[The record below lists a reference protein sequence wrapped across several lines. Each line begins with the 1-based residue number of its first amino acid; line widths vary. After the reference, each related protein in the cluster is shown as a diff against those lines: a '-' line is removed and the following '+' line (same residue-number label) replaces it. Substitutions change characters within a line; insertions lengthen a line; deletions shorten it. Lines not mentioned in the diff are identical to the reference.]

1 MSDLMRPIPFRELL
15 CRIFGEYSKNESIF
29 GIHKNEFFRKEN
41 GKVIEVF
48 GEECAVPLG
57 PAAGPHTQL
66 AQNIITSYLTGGR
79 FMELKTVQKLDRLEI
94 EKPCIDAADEAYNTE
109 WSTEYTLGKA
119 YDEYLK
125 AWVILHLLEE
135 LLALSSGNL
144 SPHKLSPGS
153 GRSFIFNMSVGYD
166 LEGIKTPGMQTFIDN
181 LMDSSGNNLF
191 DKYLEQL
198 TGIINKREYIG
209 GTDLAGRIKGA
220 EGLSSRI
227 SSNICRS
234 LTLSTMHGCPPHEIE
249 AICSYMLTEK
259 KLNTFVK
266 LNPTLLGYE
275 RVRSILDTTGF
286 DYIKL
291 SREGFDKD
299 LKYGDALSMLQRL
312 TGTAETCGMSFGVK
326 LSNTLGVVNNKGDLP
341 GEEMYMSGRALFPLT
356 INLAAEISA
365 DFAGQLPISYAGG
378 ACAFNVERIFRSGIR
393 PITVATD
400 LLKPG
405 GYLRLGQMAGLLEKL
420 DGWPDRNIDV
430 QMVQSMAEE
439 ALHLDYTQK
448 SWRGIERIS
457 IEEALP
463 LTDCYAAPCKTA
475 CPINQD
481 IPEYIRLVG
490 EKRYGEALKLIYS
503 RNALPAITGYI
514 CDHQCQ
520 YNCTRLDYEGSVRIR
535 EMKRIAVDN
544 GFKDF
549 KAQWRQPETR
559 SRVKVC
565 IVGAGPAGLAAAFF
579 LAGEGFPVT
588 VMEKEESAGGV
599 VRHVL
604 PRFRIPEKAIL
615 HDIGFVEAMGV
626 EFRYGISPDLSIDEL
641 KKEGFSHICLA
652 IGAETGNELPL
663 AGDNS
668 RVIESLEFLRNFHSN
683 QMECSLDS
691 KVSAASPSS
700 AGASQGKRVAV
711 VGGGNTA
718 MDSARAVLKTAGVEK
733 VTVVYR
739 RTEREMPADR
749 EEYEQAKA
757 EGIDFLFLHNP
768 EKFTKEGKLYL
779 RQMKLG
785 EVDESGRRRPLPTDQ
800 VTEIRVDTL
809 ISAIGEHVD
818 PEILGALNIEL
829 DERGHVRVDPDTLE
843 TNLDN
848 VYLLGDART
857 GPSTVVECIAE
868 GRRVTDVICRK
879 EYPSRQQAGVVGPT
893 EEAGTGGVTGA
904 AATIM
909 SSPQL
914 RALQERRAIKLAAGP
929 GAGDEEIGA
938 SEAARCLECSY
949 LCNKCVEVCP
959 NRANVAIPVDRGP
972 GYFRDAF
979 QIVHLDS
986 ACNEC
991 GNCGQFCPWDG
1002 LPYKDKFTLFSLE
1015 EDFKNSEACGFM
1027 VRSNN
1032 GQKTLAVRVGGE
1044 VFELAPGEL
1053 IPWAGQDSLR
1063 KKLRTIMEII
1073 IRDHDYLLGAV
1084 EH

>member
-1 MSDLMRPIPFRELL
+1 MGDLMRPIPFRELL
-15 CRIFGEYSKNESIF
+15 HRIFSEYSKFKSIF
-29 GIHKNEFFRKEN
+29 GIHKKEFFRKES
-41 GKVIEVF
+41 GKAIEVF

-66 AQNIITSYLTGGR
+66 AQNIITSYLAGGR
-79 FMELKTVQKLDRLEI
+79 FIELKTVQKLDRLEI

-109 WSTEYTLGKA
+109 WSTEYTLEKA

-125 AWVILHLLEE
+125 AWVVLHLLEE
-135 LLALSSGNL
+135 LLALSSGALN
-144 SPHKLSPGS
+144 SGS
-153 GRSFIFNMSVGYD
+153 RRSFIFNMSVGYD

-181 LMDSSGNNLF
+181 LMDSSKNNLF
-191 DKYLEQL
+191 DRYLEQL
-198 TGIINKREYIG
+198 SGIIKKGEYIG
-209 GTDLAGRIKGA
+209 GSDLTGPLKGA

-234 LTLSTMHGCPPHEIE
+234 LTLSTMHGCPPDEIE

-266 LNPTLLGYE
+266 LNPTLLGYD

-286 DYIKL
+286 GYIEL
-291 SREGFDKD
+291 SRESFDKD
-299 LKYGDALSMLQRL
+299 LKYDDALSMLQRL
-312 TGTAETCGMSFGVK
+312 TGTAEACGMNFGVK
-326 LSNTLGVVNNKGDLP
+326 LSNTLGVVNNKGVLP

-365 DFAGQLPISYAGG
+365 DFAGKLPISYSGG
-378 ACAFNVERIFRSGIR
+378 ASVFNVERIFRSGIR

-420 DGWPDRNIDV
+420 AAWPDRNIDV
-430 QMVQSMAEE
+430 QMVRSLAQES
-439 ALHLDYTQK
+439 LHLDYTQK
-448 SWRGIERIS
+448 SWRGTESIS
-457 IEEALP
+457 IDEALP

-475 CPINQD
+475 CPIGQD

-490 EKRYGEALKLIYS
+490 EKRYSEALKLIYN
-503 RNALPAITGYI
+503 RNALPAITGHI

-535 EMKRIAVDN
+535 EMKRIAVAN
-544 GFKDF
+544 GFEDF

-559 SRVKVC
+559 SRVKIC

-615 HDIGFVEAMGV
+615 HDIGFIEASGV

-641 KKEGFSHICLA
+641 KNEGFSHICLA
-652 IGAETGNELPL
+652 IGAEAGNKLPL

-668 RVIESLEFLRNFHSN
+668 RVIESLEFLRDFHSG
-683 QMECSLDS
+683 ERERFAAAPTTPG
-691 KVSAASPSS
+691 SAAS
-700 AGASQGKRVAV
+700 AGKRVAV

-718 MDSARAVLKTAGVEK
+718 MDSARAVFRKKGVEK

-739 RTEREMPADR
+739 RTEAEMPADR

-757 EGIDFLFLHNP
+757 EGIDFLFLYNP

-779 RQMKLG
+779 RRMKLG
-785 EVDESGRRRPLPTDQ
+785 ELDESGRRRPLPTDQ

-829 DERGHVRVDPDTLE
+829 DDRGRAQVDPLTLE

-857 GPSTVVECIAE
+857 GPSTIVECIAE
-868 GRRVTDVICRK
+868 GRRVADAICRK
-879 EYPSRQQAGVVGPT
+879 EYPGRQRAEPIEAAGTTGVTGT
-893 EEAGTGGVTGA
+893 TAGAAGTGGPAWPG
-904 AATIM
+904 M
-909 SSPQL
+909 SSPEL
-914 RALQERRAIKLAAGP
+914 RVLQERRVLKAAAGP
-929 GAGDEEIGA
+929 GTDDEEIA
-938 SEAARCLECSY
+938 AVEAARCLECSY

-959 NRANVAIPVDRGP
+959 NRANIAIPVDRGSA
-972 GYFRDAF
+972 FRDAF

-991 GNCGQFCPWDG
+991 GNCGRFCPWDG
-1002 LPYKDKFTLFSLE
+1002 LPYKDKFTIFSLE
-1015 EDFKNSEACGFM
+1015 EDFRNSEAVGFL
-1027 VRSNN
+1027 VKTKN
-1032 GQKTLAVRVGGE
+1032 GQKTLDVRVGGE
-1044 VFELAPGEL
+1044 VFELASEEL
-1053 IPWAGQDSLR
+1053 FAWAGEDDLR
-1063 KKLRTIMEII
+1063 KKLKTIMEII

-1084 EH
+1084 EQ

>member
-1 MSDLMRPIPFRELL
+1 MGDLMRPIPFRELL
-15 CRIFGEYSKNESIF
+15 HRIFSEYSKLKSIF
-29 GIHKNEFFRKEN
+29 GIHKTEFFRKES
-41 GKVIEVF
+41 GKAIDVF

-79 FMELKTVQKLDRLEI
+79 FIELKTVQKLDRLEI

-109 WSTEYTLGKA
+109 WSTEYTLEKA

-135 LLALSSGNL
+135 LLALS
-144 SPHKLSPGS
+144 PGS

-166 LEGIKTPGMQTFIDN
+166 LEGIKSPGMQAFIDN
-181 LMDSSGNNLF
+181 LMDSSRNNLF
-191 DKYLEQL
+191 DRYLEQL
-198 TGIINKREYIG
+198 SGIIKRGEYIG
-209 GTDLAGRIKGA
+209 GTDLAGRLKGA
-220 EGLSSRI
+220 EGLSSGI

-234 LTLSTMHGCPPHEIE
+234 LTLSTMHGCPPDEIE

-275 RVRSILDTTGF
+275 RVRGILAATGF
-286 DYIKL
+286 GYIEL
-291 SREGFDKD
+291 SRESFDKD

-312 TGTAETCGMSFGVK
+312 AGTAEACGMSFGVK
-326 LSNTLGVVNNKGDLP
+326 LSNTLGVINNKEYLP

-365 DFAGQLPISYAGG
+365 DFAGQLPISYSGG
-378 ACAFNVERIFRSGIR
+378 ASALNVERIFSTGIR

-430 QMVQSMAEE
+430 QMVQSLAEE
-439 ALHLDYTQK
+439 ALRLDYTQK
-448 SWRGIERIS
+448 SWRGTESVS
-457 IEEALP
+457 IEEGLP
-463 LTDCYAAPCKTA
+463 LIDCYAAPCKRA
-475 CPINQD
+475 CPISQD

-490 EKRYGEALKLIYS
+490 EKRYGEALRLIYT
-503 RNALPAITGYI
+503 RNALPAITGHI

-535 EMKRIAVDN
+535 EIKRIAVDN

-559 SRVKVC
+559 SRVKIC

-588 VMEKEESAGGV
+588 VLEKEESAGGV

-615 HDIGFVEAMGV
+615 HDISFVEAGGV
-626 EFRYGISPDLSIDEL
+626 EFRYGISPDLSMDEL
-641 KKEGFSHICLA
+641 KNEGFSHICLA
-652 IGAETGNELPL
+652 IGAEAGNKLPL

-668 RVIESLEFLRNFHSN
+668 RVIESLEFLRNFHLGEKDHSPAS
-683 QMECSLDS
+683 EASE
-691 KVSAASPSS
+691 ASP
-700 AGASQGKRVAV
+700 GKRVAV

-718 MDSARAVLKTAGVEK
+718 MDSARAALKKVGVEK

-739 RTEREMPADR
+739 RTETEMPADR
-749 EEYEQAKA
+749 EEYEQARA

-768 EKFTKEGKLYL
+768 EKFTKEGKLHL
-779 RQMKLG
+779 RRMKLG
-785 EVDESGRRRPLPTDQ
+785 EVDESGRRRPLPTDK
-800 VTEIRVDTL
+800 VTEIKVDTL

-818 PEILGALNIEL
+818 PEILSVLGIEL
-829 DERGHVRVDPDTLE
+829 DERGGARVDPDTLE

-857 GPSTVVECIAE
+857 GPSTIVECIAE
-868 GRRVTDVICRK
+868 GRRVADVICRK
-879 EYPSRQQAGVVGPT
+879 EYPGRQRA
-893 EEAGTGGVTGA
+893 EAAGTVGTM
-904 AATIM
+904 M
-909 SSPQL
+909 SSPEL
-914 RALQERRAIKLAAGP
+914 RALQERRILRAAAEP
-929 GAGDEEIGA
+929 GTSDEEIGA
-938 SEAARCLECSY
+938 VEAVRCLECSY
-949 LCNKCVEVCP
+949 LCNKCVEICP
-959 NRANVAIPVDRGP
+959 NRANVAIPVGRESGC
-972 GYFRDAF
+972 FRDAF

-991 GNCGQFCPWDG
+991 GNCCHFCPWDG
-1002 LPYKDKFTLFSLE
+1002 LPYKDKFTIFNLE
-1015 EDFKNSEACGFM
+1015 EDFRNSEACGFM
-1027 VRSNN
+1027 VKTNN
-1032 GQKTLAVRVGGE
+1032 SQKTLAVRVGSE
-1044 VFELAPGEL
+1044 VFELAPEEL
-1053 IPWAGQDSLR
+1053 SNWAGHDDLR
-1063 KKLRTIMEII
+1063 IKLKTIMEII

>member
-1 MSDLMRPIPFRELL
+1 MGDLMRPIPFRELL
-15 CRIFGEYSKNESIF
+15 RRVFSEYSKTESIF
-29 GIHKNEFFRKEN
+29 GIHKNEFFRKES

-79 FMELKTVQKLDRLEI
+79 FIELKTVQKLDRLEI
-94 EKPCIDAADEAYNTE
+94 EKPCIDAGDEGYNTE
-109 WSTEYTLGKA
+109 WSTEYTLEKA
-119 YDEYLK
+119 CDEYLK

-135 LLALSSGNL
+135 LLALSS
-144 SPHKLSPGS
+144 SS

-166 LEGIKTPGMQTFIDN
+166 LEGIKSPGMQTFIDN
-181 LMDSSGNNLF
+181 LIDSSKNNLF
-191 DKYLEQL
+191 NNYLEQL
-198 TGIINKREYIG
+198 AGIIKRREYIG
-209 GTDLAGRIKGA
+209 GTDLAGRLEGA

-227 SSNICRS
+227 SANICRS
-234 LTLSTMHGCPPHEIE
+234 LTLSTMHGCPPDEIE
-249 AICSYMLTEK
+249 AICSYMLAEK

-275 RVRSILDTTGF
+275 RVRSILDATGF
-286 DYIKL
+286 GYIEL
-291 SREGFDKD
+291 SRESFVKD
-299 LKYGDALSMLQRL
+299 LQYGDALSMLQRL
-312 TGTAETCGMSFGVK
+312 TGTAKACGMNFGVK
-326 LSNTLGVVNNKGDLP
+326 LSNTLGVVNNKAYLP

-356 INLAAEISA
+356 INLAADIAA
-365 DFAGQLPISYAGG
+365 DFAGQLPISYSGG
-378 ACAFNVERIFRSGIR
+378 ASVFNVERIFRTGIR

-420 DGWPDRNIDV
+420 AAWPDRNIDV
-430 QMVQSMAEE
+430 EMVRSLAEE
-439 ALHLDYTQK
+439 ALRLNYTQK

-457 IEEALP
+457 IDEALP

-490 EKRYGEALKLIYS
+490 EKRYGEALKLIYT
-503 RNALPAITGYI
+503 RNALPAITGHI

-520 YNCTRLDYEGSVRIR
+520 YNCTRLDYEGSVKIR
-535 EMKRIAVDN
+535 ELKRIAVDN
-544 GFKDF
+544 GYRDF
-549 KAQWRQPETR
+549 KAQLRQPAVR
-559 SRVKVC
+559 SRVKIC

-588 VMEKEESAGGV
+588 VMEKEETAGGV

-615 HDIGFVEAMGV
+615 HDISFVEAGGV

-641 KKEGFSHICLA
+641 KSEGFNHICLA
-652 IGAETGNELPL
+652 IGAEKGNKLPL

-668 RVIESLEFLRNFHSN
+668 RVIESLDFLRDFEGYPGSPGTP
-683 QMECSLDS
+683 
-691 KVSAASPSS
+691 ASP
-700 AGASQGKRVAV
+700 GKRVAV

-718 MDSARAVLKTAGVEK
+718 MDSARAALKTGGVER

-768 EKFTKEGKLYL
+768 EKFTEEGKLYL
-779 RQMKLG
+779 RRMRLG
-785 EVDESGRRRPLPTDQ
+785 EVDESGRRRPLPTEQ

-818 PEILGALNIEL
+818 LEILAALGIET
-829 DERGHVRVDPDTLE
+829 DDRGGVLVDPDTLE
-843 TNLDN
+843 TNLEN

-857 GPSTVVECIAE
+857 GPSTIVECIAE
-868 GRRVTDVICRK
+868 GRRVADAVCRK
-879 EYPSRQQAGVVGPT
+879 EYPGRQRAEVAG
-893 EEAGTGGVTGA
+893 AIGA
-904 AATIM
+904 AGKAGPVAARM
-909 SSPQL
+909 SSQEL
-914 RALQERRAIKLAAGP
+914 RALQARRAIKAAAGP
-929 GAGDEEIGA
+929 GTGDEEIGVL
-938 SEAARCLECSY
+938 EAARCLECSY

-959 NRANVAIPVDRGP
+959 NRANVAIPVG
-972 GYFRDAF
+972 GGSGFLRDAF
-979 QIVHLDS
+979 QIVHLDG

-991 GNCGQFCPWDG
+991 GNCGRFCPWDG

-1015 EDFKNSEACGFM
+1015 EDFRNSEAVGFM
-1027 VRSNN
+1027 VETSN
-1032 GQKTLAVRVGGE
+1032 GKKTLAVRLAGE
-1044 VFELAPGEL
+1044 VFKLEPGEL
-1053 IPWAGQDSLR
+1053 IPWAGQDDLR
-1063 KKLRTIMEII
+1063 KKIKNIMEVI

>member
-1 MSDLMRPIPFRELL
+1 MGDLMRPIPFRELVR
-15 CRIFGEYSKNESIF
+15 RIFGEYSKNESIF
-29 GIHKNEFFRKEN
+29 GIHKNEFFRKER
-41 GKVIEVF
+41 GKAIEVF

-79 FMELKTVQKLDRLEI
+79 FIELKTVQKLDSLEI
-94 EKPCIDAADEAYNTE
+94 EKPCIDAEDEGYNTE
-109 WSTEYTLGKA
+109 WSTEYTLEKA

-135 LLALSSGNL
+135 LLA
-144 SPHKLSPGS
+144 LSPGS

-166 LEGIKTPGMQTFIDN
+166 LEGIKTPGMQAFIDN
-181 LMDSSGNNLF
+181 LMDSSENNLF
-191 DKYLEQL
+191 NSYLEQL
-198 TGIINKREYIG
+198 AGIINKGEYFG
-209 GTDLAGRIKGA
+209 GTDLAGPLKRT
-220 EGLSSRI
+220 EGLGSRI

-234 LTLSTMHGCPPHEIE
+234 LTLSTMHGCPPDEIE

-275 RVRSILDTTGF
+275 RVRSILAATGF
-286 DYIKL
+286 GYIKL

-312 TGTAETCGMSFGVK
+312 IGTAEACGMNFGVK

-356 INLAAEISA
+356 INLAADISA
-365 DFAGQLPISYAGG
+365 DFAGKLPISYSGG
-378 ACAFNVERIFRSGIR
+378 ASVLNVERIFGTGIR

-420 DGWPDRNIDV
+420 DSWPDRRIDV
-430 QMVQSMAEE
+430 QMVQSLAEE
-439 ALHLDYTQK
+439 SLRLDYTQK
-448 SWRGIERIS
+448 SWRGTEHIS
-457 IEEALP
+457 IDEALP
-463 LTDCYAAPCKTA
+463 LIDCYAAPCKRA

-490 EKRYGEALKLIYS
+490 EKRYGEALKLIYT
-503 RNALPAITGYI
+503 RNALPAITGHI

-559 SRVKVC
+559 SRVKIC

-588 VMEKEESAGGV
+588 ALEKEESAGGV

-615 HDIGFVEAMGV
+615 HDIGFVEASGV
-626 EFRYGISPDLSIDEL
+626 EFRYGISPHLSIDEL

-652 IGAETGNELPL
+652 IGAEAGNKLPL

-668 RVIESLEFLRNFHSN
+668 RVIESLAFLRNFHSG
-683 QMECSLDS
+683 ERERSPGFAG
-691 KVSAASPSS
+691 SAGSAGSPASP
-700 AGASQGKRVAV
+700 GKSVAV

-718 MDSARAVLKTAGVEK
+718 LDSARAALKTGGVEK

-768 EKFTKEGKLYL
+768 EKFTREGKLCL
-779 RQMKLG
+779 RRMKPG
-785 EVDESGRRRPLPTDQ
+785 EVDESGRRRPLPTDK
-800 VTEIRVDTL
+800 VVEIRVDTL

-818 PEILGALNIEL
+818 PDLLTALGIEL
-829 DERGHVRVDPDTLE
+829 DDRGGARVDPDTLE

-857 GPSTVVECIAE
+857 GPSTIVECIAE
-868 GRRVTDVICRK
+868 GRRVADVICRK
-879 EYPSRQQAGVVGPT
+879 EYPGRQRAEAVGMVGVN
-893 EEAGTGGVTGA
+893 GA
-904 AATIM
+904 AGATGTAETIM
-909 SSPQL
+909 TSPQL
-914 RALQERRAIKLAAGP
+914 HALQERRAIRAAAGP
-929 GAGDEEIGA
+929 GMGDEEIGA
-938 SEAARCLECSY
+938 VEAARCLECSY

-959 NRANVAIPVDRGP
+959 NRANVAIPVGRESG
-972 GYFRDAF
+972 FRDAF

-991 GNCGQFCPWDG
+991 GNCGWFCPWDG

-1015 EDFKNSEACGFM
+1015 EDFKDSEACGFI
-1027 VRSNN
+1027 VKTNN
-1032 GQKTLAVRVGGE
+1032 GQKTMAVRVGSE
-1044 VFELAPGEL
+1044 VFELTPGEL
-1053 IPWAGQDSLR
+1053 IPWAGEDALR
-1063 KKLRTIMEII
+1063 KKLKTIMEII